1 MTRLRGSGGKRVSKI
16 KNCFSVLCHNK
27 KDANTTL
34 SFSFRWTSIL
44 IFQLFLVL
52 LVVQPYAWAQLS
64 NLSVDANGDS
74 VFNGDTEKLQIVFT
88 TSDSD
93 DENRVYEYQ
102 VFVDHNGEQEIFS
115 GAETHTGERLSGNQT
130 VRLEWDGKLTGQSNT
145 LPDGDY
151 TLRVRLT
158 ISVDDPSLE
167 GEEEQEDQVSELET
181 VITIDTMAEKPEISL
196 GDVVFS
202 PVISTLP
209 VYYTLTEEVTEALLV
224 FQRAAGG
231 EPIGQSIALNTG
243 EGSHTYFWNGKDA
256 NERVFEDGQYK
267 LKIQI
272 MDNGGNKTESDLT
285 ENITIDTEKP
295 RITGIFVNDT
305 LPLVDDT
312 YVNANVH
319 TISFNAYKGD
329 GTNTELDLTGSDT
342 EIVIKR
348 VGGAVINGTLAAS
361 GTNKAIFTFG
371 NPLNELTEN
380 GAYEATVYISD
391 IAGNL
396 VSSSARFTFDNAAPN
411 LITVATNNGE
421 FIPGSG
427 VNGLVNYVEVTLEDN
442 FELNL
447 DDSTIRL
454 MDANGNA
461 LLGQQTSSVDNKI
474 RWQLFSPLLA
484 REGLQDG
491 RYTIEIVGADIAG
504 NRTAPIPISFLY
516 DNLAPELVSV
526 KPARDGE
533 PFSFLGDAVYYNLP
547 LNQFVVT
554 FDDGEFGTGVTYS
567 GADDISSVIFGIS
580 NQDGSTT
587 HISGRTFPDSANSVL
602 TYILD
607 TPLLKSDGSQD
618 GKYVLNIKAADAL
631 GNFEIH
637 QFEFIYDTQVPTL
650 TSTVP
655 AANQTVSNLT
665 EVVIRLNE
673 TTSGIDFVQSAFS
686 LKRSLGESQVE
697 VPVDISSN
705 GIDTATLTLLQPI
718 ASDGSDDGTY
728 IIEVTPTDRTGNIG
742 AAIRREFYLVSQ
754 TLPQIRL
761 TTPEAGTV
769 NNISDITVEITNY
782 IGSGINF
789 DASTITVL
797 NTQGILVPQAKV
809 EADAANNQLTWST
822 EAAIPRNGT
831 ADGEYTITATFVDF
845 SGNQYTQNFP
855 LILDTQFPSINTV
868 EVGIDP
874 KQQLSLDTAISVTES
889 FSQITVEFDGTDTD
903 FDNTVVS
910 LTGPDGNAIAV
921 HRSNDGANLLTLNF
935 QNLSILGAYTLTV
948 TPSDIIGNVSETPFI
963 YRFHLDIAVPVVTS
977 VMIGGKSGA
986 IVYVNGSAGEIVASI
1001 ADTTGI
1007 GIAVGDGES
1016 SIVVTSSIG
1025 LPVPGTTTINA
1036 QNQLIWRP
1044 IALPDDGSADGQ
1056 YTVAVT
1062 PVDNAGRTGD
1072 VAFRAFIFDTQSPR
1086 ITAATPIVLH
1096 QPISYIG
1103 SGLGQF
1109 QLTVEDVGPALLEL
1123 DDQTISLH
1131 DNNGEPVD
1139 GYITHD
1145 DTNQLFFTLPT
1156 PLPTDGSADG
1166 EYTLTVN
1173 LVDKAG
1179 NNYQV
1184 EHDIIYDSQAP
1195 RLSSVNLNLETPLSL
1210 TPYQV
1215 TDLTDTIN
1223 QLTLNFLE
1231 LSQIDFANTI
1241 INLMG
1246 PDGSAIPLTLE
1257 NNGVDEI
1264 TVNFV
1269 TLTQGGLYTL
1279 SVTPQDKAGN
1289 VVQGAVPYL
1298 FRLKF
1303 EPPSLAS
1310 VHANTVGEAFEL
1322 TSYQITDIS
1331 DPINSFTLEFTDALR
1346 VDFENTG
1353 VMLSGP
1359 DGQEVPVTLVET
1371 EDSKLMVRFVPLT
1384 QSGQYILSVTP
1395 QDISGTTAQRA
1406 GQYPFR
1412 LKYEPL
1418 GIVSVKASAPD
1429 ATYDLIPYEIVEIG
1443 ESINSFT
1450 LEFTDGDRVDFANTS
1465 VVLMG
1470 PNGQEI
1476 SVSLEDDGE
1485 GVALVRFVSI
1495 DQSGLYTLSVTPQDI
1510 SGNVSQTTVQYPF
1523 RLEYEPLG
1531 IVSVKASAPDATY
1544 DLIPYEIVE
1553 IGESVNGFT
1562 LEFTDGDRVD
1572 FVNTRIVLMGPN
1584 GQEISVSLEDDGDGV
1599 MLVRFVSTDQSG
1611 LYTLSVT
1618 LQDISGNVSQT
1629 TVQYPFRLEY
1639 GPLGIVSVKASAPD
1653 ATYDLI
1659 PYEIVE
1665 IGESINGFTLE
1676 FTDGDRVDF
1685 ANTRIVL
1692 TGPNGQEIS
1701 VSSEDDGQGVVLV
1714 RFVSIG
1720 QSGLYTLSVTPQDTS
1735 GDVAQTTVQYPF
1747 RLKYEVSGIS
1757 SVKANTSDAAI
1768 DLIPFEIVE
1777 IGESVNGLTV
1787 EFTDASRIDIEN
1799 TSVTLT
1805 GPNGQEISV
1814 TLQENEQSQL
1824 MVRFIPLTQS
1834 GTYTL
1839 DVIPQDLAGNVAQQV
1854 SQYQFRLDTTLPS
1867 VSSVLIDGKRGSTVY
1882 VRNAI
1887 PRIVATITDSIGV
1900 GVAFGDNGSAI
1911 VVTNSQGMQVA
1922 GTTTS
1927 NGSNQLTWI
1936 PTPLPTDGTAD
1947 GQYTVAVTPVDKAGR
1962 NGITVNRQFIYD
1974 TQVPRIISATP
1985 LTLHAP
1991 VSYLSELSEFVLTIE
2006 DVGPA
2011 DLVFASQVVALM
2023 DAAGKPVPAALT
2035 YDELTQ
2041 QLYLTLNKP
2050 FASDGSVDGP
2060 YTLNT
2065 LLIDKAG
2072 NTLNARLSLIY
2083 DSKVPQVSS
2092 VQVNTPGS
2100 PTELVLNEVS
2110 DLSETIDTITIQF
2123 SEATRIDFENT
2134 SISLTDPDNLTIPL
2148 TQGND
2153 GVSQLTLS
2161 FAELTKIGEYTL
2173 SVIPQDVAGNVAQS
2187 PIQFAFYLQFIL
2199 PSVES
2204 VRIGDTAT
2212 LGSGGI
2218 AYVNADNFEIVVNLL
2233 DPAGVGLSFESLTG
2247 SDILVATLDNE
2258 IVPGS
2263 IATNGTDIMVW
2274 RPVTLSSDGSSDGRY
2289 AVYIYPV
2296 DKKGREGR
2304 TAYRELIY
2312 DTQEPEITDATP
2324 INLSQPVTYIS
2335 ESLTQFQFTVQ
2346 DVGPADLSLEDQNI
2360 SLRNQSGALIPTKLT
2375 SDKNN
2380 QLFLTLDEPLP
2391 LDGSRDGEYTV
2402 ELAFADNAGNTLT
2415 IDHSIVYD
2423 TQAPTIVSTVPAHGA
2438 QLTED
2443 VTQIQVVLDDKGDS
2457 GIDWSLTTVTLVN
2470 PDGVEISGELTSNG
2484 RTQITLT
2491 TNQLVADG
2499 MYLVRVQAV
2508 DRAGNG
2514 SQSVFER
2521 SFLLSR
2527 LLPAVLSTSP
2537 STAPIE
2543 DAYTNEEVDQIEVL
2557 LETAD
2562 ENHLS
2567 TIRLLNSKNQVVA
2580 GQQLRQPD
2588 KLIYKLV
2595 RPLAT
2600 DGSEDGIYTIE
2611 FTPISATGRSGEVQ
2625 QLFFTYDTQPPEL
2638 VLKGIQPIVVEA
2650 QVNNSLTKIQL
2661 DLTDKVS
2668 GIDWESLDEDWVT
2681 FERLSPDPTEIP
2693 GKLSYVEG
2701 EQSYIVFS
2709 LKVPLADDGSN
2720 DGEYR
2725 VSVTPIDKAGNGDET
2740 YEEEFIYDTSPPVI
2754 DPNSLLINDTPLLTD
2769 IDAED
2774 YPSSISTS
2782 GGVTIQASISD
2793 TGLGVNLSQSS
2804 IVIRNP
2810 NGQEITGTTR
2820 RNGVDTI
2827 LFTSDGLNV
2836 EGNYQ
2841 IIVTAVGNDT
2851 EQLGFSPNDS
2861 ITTEFLYETT
2871 DPTAV
2876 VTNDGGKTE
2885 FTDEEL
2891 TLEGTAADPQGV
2903 RRAGPQGESEVPVPA
2918 SGVWLVE
2925 IVGTGPD
2932 GQPIEPVLATDE
2944 SGAQQQPW
2952 SRWSIDFLPARSGE
2966 YDIDIRVTDKAGNFA
2981 VYDVGE
2987 YTMSVSFSFNG
2998 NTFVYPNPVRHSKGD
3013 SAFISFDLN
3022 AAAEEKVELI
3032 LYIYD
3037 WGGDLVYS
3045 NTYTNIIPG
3054 ERNDTQINWK
3064 LKNQAGTPVARGLYV
3079 FRLEAVNG
3087 AGNRANAVGKIL
3099 VVD

>member
-27 KDANTTL
+27 RDANTTL

-130 VRLEWDGKLTGQSNT
+130 VRLEWDGKLRGQSNT

-167 GEEEQEDQVSELET
+167 DEEEQEDQVSELET
-181 VITIDTMAEKPEISL
+181 VVTIDTMAEKPEISL

-224 FQRAAGG
+224 IQRAAGG

-272 MDNGGNKTESDLT
+272 TDNGGNKTESDLT
-285 ENITIDTEKP
+285 EDITIDTEKP
-295 RITGIFVNDT
+295 RITGIFINDT

-312 YVNANVH
+312 YVSAHVQ

-329 GTNTELDLTGSDT
+329 GTSTELDLTGSDT

-348 VGGAVINGTLAAS
+348 VGGAVINGTLATS
-361 GTNKAIFTFG
+361 GTNKATFTFG

-380 GAYEATVYISD
+380 GEYEATVSISD

-396 VSSSARFTFDNAAPN
+396 ALSSARFTFDNAAPN
-411 LITVATNNGE
+411 LKTVGTNNGE

-427 VNGLVNYVEVTLEDN
+427 VNGLVNYVEATLEDN

-461 LLGQQTSSVDNKI
+461 LLGQQASFVDNKI

-504 NRTAPIPISFLY
+504 NRTTPIPISFLY

-567 GADDISSVIFGIS
+567 GANDISSVVFGIS

-618 GKYVLNIKAADAL
+618 GNYVLNIKAADSL

-637 QFEFIYDTQVPTL
+637 QFQFIYDTQVPTL

-673 TTSGIDFVQSAFS
+673 TTSGIDFVQSTFS
-686 LKRSLGESQVE
+686 LKRSVGEGQVE

-705 GIDTATLTLLQPI
+705 GTDTATLTLLQPI

-728 IIEVTPTDRTGNIG
+728 MIEVTPTDRTGNIG
-742 AAIRREFYLVSQ
+742 AAVRREFYLVSQ

-761 TTPEAGTV
+761 TTPETGTV

-789 DASTITVL
+789 DVSTITVM
-797 NTQGILVPQAKV
+797 NTQGILVPQAEV

-831 ADGEYTITATFVDF
+831 ADGEYTINATFVDF

-868 EVGIDP
+868 EVGINP

-1016 SIVVTSSIG
+1016 RIVVTSSIG

-1072 VAFRAFIFDTQSPR
+1072 VALRAFIFDTQSPR
-1086 ITAATPIVLH
+1086 ITAATPITLH

-1103 SGLGQF
+1103 AGLVQF

-1131 DNNGEPVD
+1131 NKSGEVVN

-1145 DTNQLFFTLPT
+1145 DTNQLFFTLPA

-1166 EYTLTVN
+1166 EYTLKVD
-1173 LVDKAG
+1173 LVDKAS
-1179 NNYQV
+1179 NIYQV
-1184 EHDIIYDSQAP
+1184 KHDIIYDSQAP
-1195 RLSSVNLNLETPLSL
+1195 RLSSVNLNIETPLSL

-1215 TDLTDTIN
+1215 TDLSDTIN
-1223 QLTLNFLE
+1223 QLTLNFVE
-1231 LSQIDFANTI
+1231 LSQIDFVNTI
-1241 INLMG
+1241 ISLIG

-1257 NNGVDEI
+1257 NNGIDEV

-1289 VVQGAVPYL
+1289 VAQGAVPYL
-1298 FRLKF
+1298 FRLEF

-1310 VHANTVGEAFEL
+1310 VQANTVGESFEL
-1322 TSYQITDIS
+1322 TSFQITDIS

-1353 VMLSGP
+1353 VTLSGP
-1359 DGQEVPVTLVET
+1359 DGQEIPVTLVDT
-1371 EDSKLMVRFVPLT
+1371 EDSKLMIRFVPLT
-1384 QSGQYILSVTP
+1384 QSGQ
-1395 QDISGTTAQRA
+1395 
-1406 GQYPFR
+1406 
-1412 LKYEPL
+1412 
-1418 GIVSVKASAPD
+1418 
-1429 ATYDLIPYEIVEIG
+1429 
-1443 ESINSFT
+1443 
-1450 LEFTDGDRVDFANTS
+1450 
-1465 VVLMG
+1465 
-1470 PNGQEI
+1470 
-1476 SVSLEDDGE
+1476 
-1485 GVALVRFVSI
+1485 
-1495 DQSGLYTLSVTPQDI
+1495 YTLSVTPQDI
-1510 SGNVSQTTVQYPF
+1510 SGNAAQGAVQYPF

-1531 IVSVKASAPDATY
+1531 IVSVKANAPDTTY
-1544 DLIPYEIVE
+1544 DLI
-1553 IGESVNGFT
+1553 
-1562 LEFTDGDRVD
+1562 
-1572 FVNTRIVLMGPN
+1572 
-1584 GQEISVSLEDDGDGV
+1584 
-1599 MLVRFVSTDQSG
+1599 
-1611 LYTLSVT
+1611 
-1618 LQDISGNVSQT
+1618 
-1629 TVQYPFRLEY
+1629 
-1639 GPLGIVSVKASAPD
+1639 A
-1653 ATYDLI
+1653 
-1659 PYEIVE
+1659 YEIVE

-1685 ANTRIVL
+1685 ANTGIVL
-1692 TGPNGQEIS
+1692 MGPNGQEIS
-1701 VSSEDDGQGVVLV
+1701 VSLEDSGDGVVLVRFVSIDQSGLYTLSVTPQDITGNVSQTTVQYPFRLEYEPLGIASVKANAPDTTYDLIAYEIVEIGESINGFTLEFTDGDRVDFANTGIVLMGPNGQEISVSLEDSGDGVVLVRFVSIDQSGLYTLSVTPQDITGNVSQTTVQYPFRLEYEPLGIASVKANAPDTTYDLIAYEIVEIGESINGFTLEFTDGDRVDFANTGIVLMGPNGQEISVSLEDSGDGVVLV

-1720 QSGLYTLSVTPQDTS
+1720 QSGLYTLSVTPQDIS
-1735 GDVAQTTVQYPF
+1735 GDVSQTTVQYPF
-1747 RLKYEVSGIS
+1747 RLKYEVSGIV

-1768 DLIPFEIVE
+1768 DLIAYEIVE
-1777 IGESVNGLTV
+1777 IGESINGFTL

-1805 GPNGQEISV
+1805 TPNGQEISV

-1834 GTYTL
+1834 GIYTL

-1887 PRIVATITDSIGV
+1887 PRIVATITDSIDV

-1927 NGSNQLTWI
+1927 NGSNQMTWI
-1936 PTPLPTDGTAD
+1936 PVPLPTDGTAD
-1947 GQYTVAVTPVDKAGR
+1947 GQYTVAVTPVDKVGR

-1974 TQVPRIISATP
+1974 TQVPRIISAAP

-2035 YDELTQ
+2035 YDELAQ

-2092 VQVNTPGS
+2092 VQVNTPGT
-2100 PTELVLNEVS
+2100 PTELVINEVS

-2134 SISLTDPDNLTIPL
+2134 SVSLTDPDNLTIPL
-2148 TQGND
+2148 TQGDD

-2173 SVIPQDVAGNVAQS
+2173 SVTPQDVAGNVAQS

-2204 VRIGDTAT
+2204 VRIGDTVAS
-2212 LGSGGI
+2212 GSGDI

-2233 DPAGVGLSFESLTG
+2233 DPAGVGLSFDSLTG

-2289 AVYIYPV
+2289 AVYVYPV

-2360 SLRNQSGALIPTKLT
+2360 SLRDQSGALIPTKLT

-2402 ELAFADNAGNTLT
+2402 EIAFSDNAGNTLT

-2423 TQAPTIVSTVPAHGA
+2423 TQAPIIVSTVPAHGA

-2457 GIDWSLTTVTLVN
+2457 GIDWSRTTVTLVN

-2484 RTQITLT
+2484 KTQITLT

-2499 MYLVRVQAV
+2499 MYLIRVQAV

-2514 SQSVFER
+2514 SQAVFEQ

-2580 GQQLRQPD
+2580 GQQLRQSD

-2611 FTPISATGRSGEVQ
+2611 FTPISATGRSGEAQ

-2668 GIDWESLDEDWVT
+2668 GIDWENLDEDWVT

-2701 EQSYIVFS
+2701 EQSYIIFS

-2720 DGEYR
+2720 DGKYR

-2740 YEEEFIYDTSPPVI
+2740 YEEEFTYDTSPPVI
-2754 DPNSLLINDTPLLTD
+2754 DPNSLLINDIPLLTD

-2841 IIVTAVGNDT
+2841 IIITAVGNDT

-3022 AAAEEKVELI
+3022 AAAEEKVKLI

>member
-1 MTRLRGSGGKRVSKI
+1 M
-16 KNCFSVLCHNK
+16 
-27 KDANTTL
+27 
-34 SFSFRWTSIL
+34 
-44 IFQLFLVL
+44 
-52 LVVQPYAWAQLS
+52 
-64 NLSVDANGDS
+64 
-74 VFNGDTEKLQIVFT
+74 
-88 TSDSD
+88 
-93 DENRVYEYQ
+93 
-102 VFVDHNGEQEIFS
+102 
-115 GAETHTGERLSGNQT
+115 
-130 VRLEWDGKLTGQSNT
+130 
-145 LPDGDY
+145 
-151 TLRVRLT
+151 
-158 ISVDDPSLE
+158 
-167 GEEEQEDQVSELET
+167 
-181 VITIDTMAEKPEISL
+181 
-196 GDVVFS
+196 
-202 PVISTLP
+202 
-209 VYYTLTEEVTEALLV
+209 
-224 FQRAAGG
+224 
-231 EPIGQSIALNTG
+231 
-243 EGSHTYFWNGKDA
+243 
-256 NERVFEDGQYK
+256 
-267 LKIQI
+267 
-272 MDNGGNKTESDLT
+272 
-285 ENITIDTEKP
+285 
-295 RITGIFVNDT
+295 
-305 LPLVDDT
+305 
-312 YVNANVH
+312 
-319 TISFNAYKGD
+319 
-329 GTNTELDLTGSDT
+329 
-342 EIVIKR
+342 
-348 VGGAVINGTLAAS
+348 
-361 GTNKAIFTFG
+361 
-371 NPLNELTEN
+371 
-380 GAYEATVYISD
+380 
-391 IAGNL
+391 
-396 VSSSARFTFDNAAPN
+396 
-411 LITVATNNGE
+411 
-421 FIPGSG
+421 
-427 VNGLVNYVEVTLEDN
+427 
-442 FELNL
+442 
-447 DDSTIRL
+447 
-454 MDANGNA
+454 
-461 LLGQQTSSVDNKI
+461 
-474 RWQLFSPLLA
+474 
-484 REGLQDG
+484 
-491 RYTIEIVGADIAG
+491 
-504 NRTAPIPISFLY
+504 
-516 DNLAPELVSV
+516 
-526 KPARDGE
+526 
-533 PFSFLGDAVYYNLP
+533 
-547 LNQFVVT
+547 
-554 FDDGEFGTGVTYS
+554 
-567 GADDISSVIFGIS
+567 
-580 NQDGSTT
+580 
-587 HISGRTFPDSANSVL
+587 
-602 TYILD
+602 
-607 TPLLKSDGSQD
+607 
-618 GKYVLNIKAADAL
+618 
-631 GNFEIH
+631 
-637 QFEFIYDTQVPTL
+637 
-650 TSTVP
+650 
-655 AANQTVSNLT
+655 
-665 EVVIRLNE
+665 
-673 TTSGIDFVQSAFS
+673 
-686 LKRSLGESQVE
+686 
-697 VPVDISSN
+697 
-705 GIDTATLTLLQPI
+705 
-718 ASDGSDDGTY
+718 
-728 IIEVTPTDRTGNIG
+728 
-742 AAIRREFYLVSQ
+742 
-754 TLPQIRL
+754 
-761 TTPEAGTV
+761 
-769 NNISDITVEITNY
+769 
-782 IGSGINF
+782 
-789 DASTITVL
+789 
-797 NTQGILVPQAKV
+797 
-809 EADAANNQLTWST
+809 
-822 EAAIPRNGT
+822 
-831 ADGEYTITATFVDF
+831 
-845 SGNQYTQNFP
+845 
-855 LILDTQFPSINTV
+855 
-868 EVGIDP
+868 
-874 KQQLSLDTAISVTES
+874 
-889 FSQITVEFDGTDTD
+889 
-903 FDNTVVS
+903 
-910 LTGPDGNAIAV
+910 
-921 HRSNDGANLLTLNF
+921 
-935 QNLSILGAYTLTV
+935 
-948 TPSDIIGNVSETPFI
+948 
-963 YRFHLDIAVPVVTS
+963 
-977 VMIGGKSGA
+977 
-986 IVYVNGSAGEIVASI
+986 
-1001 ADTTGI
+1001 
-1007 GIAVGDGES
+1007 
-1016 SIVVTSSIG
+1016 
-1025 LPVPGTTTINA
+1025 
-1036 QNQLIWRP
+1036 
-1044 IALPDDGSADGQ
+1044 
-1056 YTVAVT
+1056 
-1062 PVDNAGRTGD
+1062 
-1072 VAFRAFIFDTQSPR
+1072 
-1086 ITAATPIVLH
+1086 
-1096 QPISYIG
+1096 
-1103 SGLGQF
+1103 
-1109 QLTVEDVGPALLEL
+1109 
-1123 DDQTISLH
+1123 
-1131 DNNGEPVD
+1131 
-1139 GYITHD
+1139 
-1145 DTNQLFFTLPT
+1145 
-1156 PLPTDGSADG
+1156 
-1166 EYTLTVN
+1166 
-1173 LVDKAG
+1173 
-1179 NNYQV
+1179 
-1184 EHDIIYDSQAP
+1184 
-1195 RLSSVNLNLETPLSL
+1195 
-1210 TPYQV
+1210 
-1215 TDLTDTIN
+1215 
-1223 QLTLNFLE
+1223 
-1231 LSQIDFANTI
+1231 
-1241 INLMG
+1241 
-1246 PDGSAIPLTLE
+1246 
-1257 NNGVDEI
+1257 
-1264 TVNFV
+1264 
-1269 TLTQGGLYTL
+1269 
-1279 SVTPQDKAGN
+1279 
-1289 VVQGAVPYL
+1289 
-1298 FRLKF
+1298 
-1303 EPPSLAS
+1303 
-1310 VHANTVGEAFEL
+1310 
-1322 TSYQITDIS
+1322 
-1331 DPINSFTLEFTDALR
+1331 
-1346 VDFENTG
+1346 
-1353 VMLSGP
+1353 
-1359 DGQEVPVTLVET
+1359 
-1371 EDSKLMVRFVPLT
+1371 
-1384 QSGQYILSVTP
+1384 
-1395 QDISGTTAQRA
+1395 
-1406 GQYPFR
+1406 
-1412 LKYEPL
+1412 

-1443 ESINSFT
+1443 ESVNGFT
-1450 LEFTDGDRVDFANTS
+1450 LEFTDGDRVDFVNTS

-1476 SVSLEDDGE
+1476 SVSLEDDGD

-1495 DQSGLYTLSVTPQDI
+1495 GQSGLYTLSVTLQDI

-1572 FVNTRIVLMGPN
+1572 FVNTSVVLMGPN

-1599 MLVRFVSTDQSG
+1599 
-1611 LYTLSVT
+1611 
-1618 LQDISGNVSQT
+1618 
-1629 TVQYPFRLEY
+1629 
-1639 GPLGIVSVKASAPD
+1639 A
-1653 ATYDLI
+1653 
-1659 PYEIVE
+1659 
-1665 IGESINGFTLE
+1665 
-1676 FTDGDRVDF
+1676 
-1685 ANTRIVL
+1685 
-1692 TGPNGQEIS
+1692 
-1701 VSSEDDGQGVVLV
+1701 LV

-1720 QSGLYTLSVTPQDTS
+1720 QSGLYTLSVTPQDIS
-1735 GDVAQTTVQYPF
+1735 GNVSQTTVQYPF

-1882 VRNAI
+1882 IRNAI

-2134 SISLTDPDNLTIPL
+2134 SISLTDPDGLTIPL
-2148 TQGND
+2148 TQGDD

-2173 SVIPQDVAGNVAQS
+2173 SLIPQDVAGNVAQS

-2402 ELAFADNAGNTLT
+2402 ELAFTDNAGNTLT

-2661 DLTDKVS
+2661 DLIDKVA

-2740 YEEEFIYDTSPPVI
+2740 YEEEFTYDTSPPVI

-3022 AAAEEKVELI
+3022 AAAEEKVKLI

>member
-1 MTRLRGSGGKRVSKI
+1 M
-16 KNCFSVLCHNK
+16 
-27 KDANTTL
+27 
-34 SFSFRWTSIL
+34 
-44 IFQLFLVL
+44 
-52 LVVQPYAWAQLS
+52 
-64 NLSVDANGDS
+64 
-74 VFNGDTEKLQIVFT
+74 
-88 TSDSD
+88 
-93 DENRVYEYQ
+93 
-102 VFVDHNGEQEIFS
+102 
-115 GAETHTGERLSGNQT
+115 
-130 VRLEWDGKLTGQSNT
+130 
-145 LPDGDY
+145 
-151 TLRVRLT
+151 
-158 ISVDDPSLE
+158 
-167 GEEEQEDQVSELET
+167 
-181 VITIDTMAEKPEISL
+181 
-196 GDVVFS
+196 
-202 PVISTLP
+202 
-209 VYYTLTEEVTEALLV
+209 
-224 FQRAAGG
+224 
-231 EPIGQSIALNTG
+231 
-243 EGSHTYFWNGKDA
+243 
-256 NERVFEDGQYK
+256 
-267 LKIQI
+267 
-272 MDNGGNKTESDLT
+272 
-285 ENITIDTEKP
+285 
-295 RITGIFVNDT
+295 
-305 LPLVDDT
+305 
-312 YVNANVH
+312 
-319 TISFNAYKGD
+319 
-329 GTNTELDLTGSDT
+329 
-342 EIVIKR
+342 
-348 VGGAVINGTLAAS
+348 
-361 GTNKAIFTFG
+361 
-371 NPLNELTEN
+371 
-380 GAYEATVYISD
+380 
-391 IAGNL
+391 
-396 VSSSARFTFDNAAPN
+396 
-411 LITVATNNGE
+411 
-421 FIPGSG
+421 
-427 VNGLVNYVEVTLEDN
+427 
-442 FELNL
+442 
-447 DDSTIRL
+447 
-454 MDANGNA
+454 
-461 LLGQQTSSVDNKI
+461 
-474 RWQLFSPLLA
+474 
-484 REGLQDG
+484 
-491 RYTIEIVGADIAG
+491 
-504 NRTAPIPISFLY
+504 
-516 DNLAPELVSV
+516 
-526 KPARDGE
+526 
-533 PFSFLGDAVYYNLP
+533 
-547 LNQFVVT
+547 
-554 FDDGEFGTGVTYS
+554 
-567 GADDISSVIFGIS
+567 
-580 NQDGSTT
+580 
-587 HISGRTFPDSANSVL
+587 
-602 TYILD
+602 
-607 TPLLKSDGSQD
+607 
-618 GKYVLNIKAADAL
+618 
-631 GNFEIH
+631 
-637 QFEFIYDTQVPTL
+637 
-650 TSTVP
+650 
-655 AANQTVSNLT
+655 
-665 EVVIRLNE
+665 
-673 TTSGIDFVQSAFS
+673 
-686 LKRSLGESQVE
+686 
-697 VPVDISSN
+697 
-705 GIDTATLTLLQPI
+705 
-718 ASDGSDDGTY
+718 
-728 IIEVTPTDRTGNIG
+728 
-742 AAIRREFYLVSQ
+742 
-754 TLPQIRL
+754 
-761 TTPEAGTV
+761 
-769 NNISDITVEITNY
+769 
-782 IGSGINF
+782 
-789 DASTITVL
+789 
-797 NTQGILVPQAKV
+797 
-809 EADAANNQLTWST
+809 
-822 EAAIPRNGT
+822 
-831 ADGEYTITATFVDF
+831 
-845 SGNQYTQNFP
+845 
-855 LILDTQFPSINTV
+855 
-868 EVGIDP
+868 
-874 KQQLSLDTAISVTES
+874 
-889 FSQITVEFDGTDTD
+889 
-903 FDNTVVS
+903 
-910 LTGPDGNAIAV
+910 
-921 HRSNDGANLLTLNF
+921 
-935 QNLSILGAYTLTV
+935 
-948 TPSDIIGNVSETPFI
+948 
-963 YRFHLDIAVPVVTS
+963 
-977 VMIGGKSGA
+977 
-986 IVYVNGSAGEIVASI
+986 
-1001 ADTTGI
+1001 
-1007 GIAVGDGES
+1007 
-1016 SIVVTSSIG
+1016 
-1025 LPVPGTTTINA
+1025 
-1036 QNQLIWRP
+1036 
-1044 IALPDDGSADGQ
+1044 
-1056 YTVAVT
+1056 
-1062 PVDNAGRTGD
+1062 
-1072 VAFRAFIFDTQSPR
+1072 
-1086 ITAATPIVLH
+1086 
-1096 QPISYIG
+1096 
-1103 SGLGQF
+1103 
-1109 QLTVEDVGPALLEL
+1109 
-1123 DDQTISLH
+1123 
-1131 DNNGEPVD
+1131 
-1139 GYITHD
+1139 
-1145 DTNQLFFTLPT
+1145 
-1156 PLPTDGSADG
+1156 
-1166 EYTLTVN
+1166 
-1173 LVDKAG
+1173 
-1179 NNYQV
+1179 
-1184 EHDIIYDSQAP
+1184 
-1195 RLSSVNLNLETPLSL
+1195 
-1210 TPYQV
+1210 
-1215 TDLTDTIN
+1215 
-1223 QLTLNFLE
+1223 
-1231 LSQIDFANTI
+1231 
-1241 INLMG
+1241 
-1246 PDGSAIPLTLE
+1246 
-1257 NNGVDEI
+1257 
-1264 TVNFV
+1264 
-1269 TLTQGGLYTL
+1269 
-1279 SVTPQDKAGN
+1279 
-1289 VVQGAVPYL
+1289 
-1298 FRLKF
+1298 
-1303 EPPSLAS
+1303 
-1310 VHANTVGEAFEL
+1310 
-1322 TSYQITDIS
+1322 
-1331 DPINSFTLEFTDALR
+1331 
-1346 VDFENTG
+1346 
-1353 VMLSGP
+1353 
-1359 DGQEVPVTLVET
+1359 
-1371 EDSKLMVRFVPLT
+1371 
-1384 QSGQYILSVTP
+1384 
-1395 QDISGTTAQRA
+1395 
-1406 GQYPFR
+1406 QYPFR
-1412 LKYEPL
+1412 LEYGPL

-1443 ESINSFT
+1443 ESVNGFT
-1450 LEFTDGDRVDFANTS
+1450 LEFTDGDRVDFVNTS

-1476 SVSLEDDGE
+1476 SVSLEDDGD
-1485 GVALVRFVSI
+1485 GVALVRFVSTG
-1495 DQSGLYTLSVTPQDI
+1495 QSGLYTLSVTLQDI

-1572 FVNTRIVLMGPN
+1572 FVNTSVVLMGPN

-1599 MLVRFVSTDQSG
+1599 
-1611 LYTLSVT
+1611 
-1618 LQDISGNVSQT
+1618 
-1629 TVQYPFRLEY
+1629 
-1639 GPLGIVSVKASAPD
+1639 A
-1653 ATYDLI
+1653 
-1659 PYEIVE
+1659 
-1665 IGESINGFTLE
+1665 
-1676 FTDGDRVDF
+1676 
-1685 ANTRIVL
+1685 
-1692 TGPNGQEIS
+1692 
-1701 VSSEDDGQGVVLV
+1701 LV
-1714 RFVSIG
+1714 RFVSID
-1720 QSGLYTLSVTPQDTS
+1720 QSGLYTLSVTPQDIS
-1735 GDVAQTTVQYPF
+1735 GNVSQTTVQYPF

-1757 SVKANTSDAAI
+1757 SVKANTSDVAI

-2134 SISLTDPDNLTIPL
+2134 SVSLTDPDNLTIPL